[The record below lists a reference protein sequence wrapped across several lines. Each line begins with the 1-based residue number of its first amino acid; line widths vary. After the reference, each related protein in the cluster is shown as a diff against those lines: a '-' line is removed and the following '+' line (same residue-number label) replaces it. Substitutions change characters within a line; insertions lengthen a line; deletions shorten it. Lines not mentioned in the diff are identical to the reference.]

1 MTIKEIRDLLG
12 VSRAEFGRRYNIPTR
27 TLEAWEKGERIPP
40 TYVLELL
47 ERVVKDDYRKRL
59 D

>member
-12 VSRAEFGRRYNIPTR
+12 VSRAEFSRRYHIPTR
-27 TLEAWEKGERIPP
+27 TLESWESGERIPP
-40 TYVLELL
+40 QYVLELL

>member
-1 MTIKEIRDLLG
+1 MTINEIRDLLG
-12 VSRAEFGRRYNIPTR
+12 ISRAEFGRRYHIPTR

-40 TYVLELL
+40 GYVVELL
-47 ERVVKDDYRKRL
+47 ERVVKEDYKKRL